1 LVLVPLNHD
10 IPIKKRCFEQTM
22 SVFDLDAI
30 ALALN
35 PQPLR
40 KTPYYASSHKESR
53 VSIWCPGDILI
64 PPFTPLP
71 LRF

>member
-1 LVLVPLNHD
+1 
-10 IPIKKRCFEQTM
+10 M